1 MVTSRLASR
10 PTVLCAAGS
19 LSLHLLLSG
28 CIGRGSTYVEAEGS
42 DSTASGVA
50 APSDDPKAP
59 IVEDSG
65 VAKPAKVYVSFDR
78 RFQILEGYGA
88 ATAWFQ
94 DRIVGNTP
102 AGLYELLFPE
112 LGLDVLRFRNRYERT
127 ETGDRDLKAEK
138 EILERAQKAL
148 GHPLRLLMTSWS
160 PPGALKAD
168 GRERCRGNETC
179 TLKKQDGAFVYDEFA
194 QYWRKSLVHYESL
207 GIVPEYVS
215 IQNEPDFIPPDWEG
229 CPFDPSEGPK
239 FPGYD
244 RALAAVHKQ
253 TSTLSHPPKLLGAET
268 LGIHYSKA
276 LNYLSVLDQKLL
288 YGMAHH
294 LYERGTDGVWDWKD
308 PGPLSYVDEMQ
319 SIAEGTNL
327 PLFQTE
333 FQTDEDKGK
342 EGGFETAWLIHH
354 TMVDEGAVA
363 FVYWDLIW
371 NGASGLVGMN
381 GRSPKIRDQY
391 YSVRHFARYT
401 DPGYQR
407 LAADSDQKGLRV
419 SAWIAPD
426 EKQLTAIALNT
437 NNEPLN
443 VQFDSGGFGEN
454 GSEIYRTTYRPGN
467 SQRWAALGAAGAQSN
482 FRMPARSVVT
492 VVYKK

>member
-1 MVTSRLASR
+1 
-10 PTVLCAAGS
+10 
-19 LSLHLLLSG
+19 
-28 CIGRGSTYVEAEGS
+28 
-42 DSTASGVA
+42 
-50 APSDDPKAP
+50 
-59 IVEDSG
+59 
-65 VAKPAKVYVSFDR
+65 
-78 RFQILEGYGA
+78 
-88 ATAWFQ
+88 
-94 DRIVGNTP
+94 
-102 AGLYELLFPE
+102 
-112 LGLDVLRFRNRYERT
+112 
-127 ETGDRDLKAEK
+127 
-138 EILERAQKAL
+138 
-148 GHPLRLLMTSWS
+148 
-160 PPGALKAD
+160 
-168 GRERCRGNETC
+168 
-179 TLKKQDGAFVYDEFA
+179 
-194 QYWRKSLVHYESL
+194 
-207 GIVPEYVS
+207 
-215 IQNEPDFIPPDWEG
+215 
-229 CPFDPSEGPK
+229 
-239 FPGYD
+239 
-244 RALAAVHKQ
+244 
-253 TSTLSHPPKLLGAET
+253 
-268 LGIHYSKA
+268 
-276 LNYLSVLDQKLL
+276 
-288 YGMAHH
+288 MAHH

-319 SIAEGTNL
+319 SIAGGTNL

-426 EKQLTAIALNT
+426 EKQLTVIALNT
-437 NNEPLN
+437 NSEPLS
-443 VQFDSGGFGEN
+443 VQFDSGGFGET